1 MANTINASLIKE
13 LLQDSKVVTTL
24 GTRVAP
30 LLDQLSVI
38 VETDPVAPNANINVP
53 VVSSGPT
60 VQTNASNFESGDS
73 TVGLCKVTAVQLT
86 ASFHMT
92 NTENNTGYRL
102 RWLIKKA
109 MQQLCMAIVDKIL
122 AEVTTTNFGSA
133 VLDSTAA
140 NFDSSDLATIWAG
153 GNGKNFLNHY
163 LLLDGDYFA
172 KLLPTTL
179 ESFRPETPGA
189 FGFDSILVNNRW
201 TGAGTG
207 VIGFHFD
214 DPAIAVGLGWP
225 ALNSTI
231 AKDMLASENVMIEEL
246 GIPVQYN
253 EWVARQGR
261 THWGSLD
268 IMVGADAA
276 DTSAGELITNGAS

>member
-1 MANTINASLIKE
+1 MANTINSSLVKE

-60 VQTNASNFESGDS
+60 VQTNATNFESGNS
-73 TVGLCKVTAVQLT
+73 TVGLCQVTAVQLT

-92 NTENNTGYRL
+92 NDENNTGYRL
-102 RWLIKKA
+102 RWLLKKA
-109 MQQLCMAIVDKIL
+109 VQQLCLAIVDKIL
-122 AEVTTTNFGSA
+122 AEVTTTNFGNA

-140 NFDSSDLATIWAG
+140 NFSSTDLATIWAG
-153 GNGKNFLNHY
+153 NNGKNFLNHY
-163 LLLDGDYFA
+163 LLLDGDYYA

-189 FGFDSILVNNRW
+189 FGFDSIRVHNRW
-201 TGAGTG
+201 TGAGSNI
-207 VIGFHFD
+207 IGFHFD
-214 DPAIAVGLGWP
+214 DPAIAVGMGFP

-231 AKDMLASENVMIEEL
+231 ARDMLASENVMIEDL

-253 EWVARQGR
+253 EWVARNGR
-261 THWGSLD
+261 IHWGSLD
-268 IMVGADAA
+268 IMVGADTA
-276 DTSAGELITNGAS
+276 DGSAGEVITDGAS